1 MLLAACGGSATTSV
15 TSPSSTATRCQLSF
29 DATPRSFA
37 AAGGTGSVAVTVA
50 RECSWSASSG
60 VGWVAITAGAQ
71 GQGDGTVTFD
81 IAGNLDPIVRQ
92 GALTIGEGRVELTQ
106 QPAECR
112 FDVSR
117 PPATVGSAGGALPA
131 QIRTHSACDWST
143 TSEVSWVTVAPA
155 TGRGDADLSLTVGPN
170 DGAERAG
177 MVVLAGQR
185 LPLTQA
191 AVSTPAPPSPPSP
204 TPTPTPTPTPPPPAP
219 APPVPP
225 PTPAP
230 PPPPSED
237 VHLEGSLRDL
247 SGRCPTVRFT
257 VEGIVVTTSDAT
269 KFKGGSCR
277 DLRSGD
283 AVEVKGKRLVDGSV
297 SASEVRRDEK

>member
-1 MLLAACGGSATTSV
+1 MLAACGGSATTSV
-15 TSPSSTATRCQLSF
+15 TSPSSNSTRCQLSF

-37 AAGGTGSVAVTVA
+37 AEGGTGSVAVTVA

-71 GQGDGTVTFD
+71 GQGDGTVTFA
-81 IAGNLDPIVRQ
+81 IAANLDPTVRQ
-92 GALTIGEGRVELTQ
+92 GALTIGEGRVGLTQ
-106 QPAECR
+106 QPAACR

-117 PPATVGSAGGALPA
+117 PPATIASAGGALPA

-143 TSEVSWVTVAPA
+143 ASEVSWVTVAPA
-155 TGRGDADLSLTVGPN
+155 TGRGDADLSLTVSPN
-170 DGAERAG
+170 HGAERAG

-191 AVSTPAPPSPPSP
+191 AVSSPTPPSPPSP
-204 TPTPTPTPTPPPPAP
+204 TPTPTPPLPAP

-230 PPPPSED
+230 PPSPSDD
-237 VHLEGSLRDL
+237 VRLKGSVLDL
-247 SGRCPTVRFT
+247 SGPCPTVRFT
-257 VEGIVVTTSDAT
+257 VDGIVVTTSDAT
-269 KFKGGSCR
+269 KFKGGSCG
-277 DLRSGD
+277 DLRSRD
-283 AVEVKGKRLVDGSV
+283 EVEVKGKRLADGSV
-297 SASEVRRDEK
+297 SASEVRRDDDDDHDD